1 MLLHIKYI
9 LSGIH
14 TLKYMENITFMCM
27 KKVFNST
34 NKNAYAARQY
44 NTKNGRKGQ
53 FSGNWKGT
61 KR

>member
-1 MLLHIKYI
+1 
-9 LSGIH
+9 
-14 TLKYMENITFMCM
+14 MCM